1 MTTTMTRK
9 YTGIF
14 VKPKGSD
21 SGVKGK
27 TKVAAPTRSVTAK
40 RYRPGLDLK
49 NGLLVR
55 MIQHNHRCRDD

>member
-1 MTTTMTRK
+1 
-9 YTGIF
+9 

-55 MIQHNHRCRDD
+55 MIQHNHRCGDD